1 MAPFPGLMFN
11 LRAIVVVRKQDKI
24 LPTVI
29 VILSLVG
36 FGAWF
41 NQAADY

>member
-1 MAPFPGLMFN
+1 
-11 LRAIVVVRKQDKI
+11 
-24 LPTVI
+24 

-41 NQAADY
+41 NQAADYWVWPDVSRRWNRYEMFKLHVSGLI